1 MSYVG
6 EFAGWN
12 ILDWDHFNSKWH
24 LQKKFEI
31 PTTKISFALDFI
43 KFLPNCAFVLFDSHI
58 NWSVTNFPFFLVS
71 IFFGDDIWALKYRVG
86 LSKQYGLML
95 KNGVDPFFFDN
106 PNPIWV
112 EFRNHLAKCIKIP
125 NFFLKYQ

>member
-58 NWSVTNFPFFLVS
+58 NWSVTNFPFFLFLYFLGMTFEPSNIELGCRNNMVS
-71 IFFGDDIWALKYRVG
+71 CWKMG
-86 LSKQYGLML
+86 LI
-95 KNGVDPFFFDN
+95 PFFLIESKSILN

-112 EFRNHLAKCIKIP
+112 EFRNNSAKCFVFYK
-125 NFFLKYQ
+125 